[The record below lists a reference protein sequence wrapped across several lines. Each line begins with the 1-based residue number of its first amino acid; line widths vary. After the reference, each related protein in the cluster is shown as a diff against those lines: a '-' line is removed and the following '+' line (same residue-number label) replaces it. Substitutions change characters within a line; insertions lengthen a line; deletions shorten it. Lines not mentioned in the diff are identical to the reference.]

1 MSRLQRWQNGT
12 AALAAALALA
22 ACGGGGGGDTSPPP
36 AAVVPGTPPSGTPS
50 DAAPPALTNN
60 IATDGFNWINFRRVQ
75 SGIPVLTRNTLI
87 DAAARQHSQYLRI
100 NNTVS
105 HDQIAG
111 KPGFT
116 GVGLE
121 ARLAQAGYSFNK
133 NANFA
138 FGEVISATT
147 SNSGVYMAEELITA
161 IYHRFVIFEP
171 RFKEMGTGSDTSTSG
186 YSYFTTDFAAN
197 NGYGPGI
204 GKGNLATWPAN
215 GQTGVT
221 RNFFS
226 DFEAPDPVAE
236 LNEVGYPVSVHA
248 DIDAVLTVTSF
259 SMRPRGEADIDAKLL
274 RRSTDE
280 HTPRSAAA
288 LVPLGVLRAGTTY
301 DVTFSGTSD
310 GLPIVKTWSF
320 TTR

>member
-1 MSRLQRWQNGT
+1 MSQLQRWQNGI
-12 AALAAALALA
+12 AGLAAALALA
-22 ACGGGGGGDTSPPP
+22 ACGGGGGSAPPP
-36 AAVVPGTPPSGTPS
+36 ALTPVAPPSSVPADGP
-50 DAAPPALTNN
+50 PPALTNN
-60 IATDGFNWINFRRVQ
+60 VATDGFNWINYRRGQ
-75 SGIPVLTRNTLI
+75 IGMPILSRNALI
-87 DAAARQHSQYLRI
+87 DRAAQQHSDYLRL

-116 GVGLE
+116 GLGLE
-121 ARLAQAGYSFNK
+121 ARLAQVGYSFNRG
-133 NANFA
+133 ANFA
-138 FGEVISATT
+138 FGEVISGTS

-171 RFKEMGTGSDTSTSG
+171 RFKEMGTGSATSSAG
-186 YSYFTTDFAAN
+186 YTYFTTNFAAN
-197 NGYGPGI
+197 NGYGPGV

-221 RNFFS
+221 RNFYS
-226 DFEAPDPVAE
+226 DYEAPDPVAE

-248 DIDAVLTVTSF
+248 DIDAVLSVTTF
-259 SMRPRGEADIDAKLL
+259 TMRPRGESDIAVKLL
-274 RRSTDE
+274 RRSADE

-288 LVPLGVLRAGTTY
+288 IVPLGVLRAGTTY
-301 DVTFSGTSD
+301 DVSFIGASD
-310 GLPIVKTWSF
+310 GAPVSKTWSF

>member
-1 MSRLQRWQNGT
+1 MSRLQAWQNGI
-12 AALAAALALA
+12 AGLAAALALA
-22 ACGGGGGGDTSPPP
+22 ACGGGGGGGSPAPAAAVPAPP
-36 AAVVPGTPPSGTPS
+36 ASSVPS

-60 IATDGFNWINFRRVQ
+60 IATDGFNWINYRRGQ
-75 SGIPVLTRNTLI
+75 IGMPVLARNALI
-87 DAAARQHSQYLRI
+87 DRAAQLHSEYLRL

-121 ARLAQAGYSFNK
+121 ARMAQAGYSFNRS
-133 NANFA
+133 ANFA
-138 FGEVISATT
+138 FGEVISATS

-171 RFKEMGTGSDTSTSG
+171 RFKEMGTGSATSSSG
-186 YSYFTTDFAAN
+186 YTYFTTDFAAN
-197 NGYGPGI
+197 NGYGAGV

-226 DFEAPDPVAE
+226 DYEAPDPVAE

-248 DIDAVLTVTSF
+248 DIDAVLTVSSF
-259 SMRPRGEADIDAKLL
+259 TMRPRGEADIPVKLL

-301 DVTFSGTSD
+301 DVTFTGSSD
-310 GLPIVKTWSF
+310 GAPVARTWSF